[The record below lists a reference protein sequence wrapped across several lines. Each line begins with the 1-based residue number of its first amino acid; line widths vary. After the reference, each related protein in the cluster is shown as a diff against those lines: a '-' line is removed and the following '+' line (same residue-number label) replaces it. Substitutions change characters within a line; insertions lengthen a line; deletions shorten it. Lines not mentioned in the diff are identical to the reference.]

1 MRRILFLALLSAT
14 TVSILGMS
22 AVVSA
27 EESVGRVPTVTR
39 LVSLFYQLEEEL
51 SGAVNNRNMTAVSK
65 LLSDDF
71 EMRVGAMPGNPIPRA
86 TWIKRSFNEP
96 KSSSLREQM
105 AVHDFGKIAIVSFL
119 WKIRAAK
126 SKMVR
131 EVFVVDTWRREAGDW
146 KLAVRYAGPAAQGD
160 YPIPGVPIAKPVF
173 EKKE

>member
-1 MRRILFLALLSAT
+1 MRRILFLALLSAVT
-14 TVSILGMS
+14 ASTLGMS
-22 AVVSA
+22 AAVSA
-27 EESVGRVPTVTR
+27 EEGVARIPTVTR
-39 LVSLFYQLEEEL
+39 LVSLFYQLEDEL
-51 SGAVNNRNMTAVSK
+51 GGAVEKRDMPAVSK

-86 TWIKRSFNEP
+86 AWINRSFDEP
-96 KSSSLREQM
+96 KSSSSREQM

-131 EVFVVDTWRREAGDW
+131 SVFVVDTWRQEKGDW
-146 KLAVRYAGPAAQGD
+146 KLAIRYAGPAARD
-160 YPIPGVPIAKPVF
+160 DFPIPGVPIAKPAF